1 MVSRHLPGGKGTM
14 GQAAKFIIELLLE
27 KKGDGRFY
35 VRSPN
40 LAGLHLAGS
49 DIEAIRAD
57 IEPVVKDLLFYNKNF
72 RTDEIVWVPS
82 LEQITEAMTQPRRE
96 IESVEK
102 FLVITGRAAA

>member
-1 MVSRHLPGGKGTM
+1 M

-40 LAGLHLAGS
+40 LAGLHLASS

-72 RTDEIVWVPS
+72 RADEIAWVPS
-82 LEQITEAMTQPRRE
+82 LEQITDAMSQPRHE
-96 IESVEK
+96 AESVEK

>member
-1 MVSRHLPGGKGTM
+1 MGKT
-14 GQAAKFIIELLLE
+14 AKFVIELLLE

-40 LAGLHLAGS
+40 LAGLHLASS

-57 IEPVVKDLLFYNKNF
+57 IEPIVKDLLYHNKHF
-72 RTDEIVWVPS
+72 QADEITWLPS
-82 LEQITEAMTQPRRE
+82 LEQITEAMTHPKRDA
-96 IESVEK
+96 ESVEK